1 MQRAAGGARNI
12 VGPGQ
17 DLCGGVVLAV
27 LDQEIAELRFEL
39 HPRVFFEDFLENL
52 RRHLIK
58 AQTQKVETGA
68 EMDQCYLA
76 RQPGRYSRRGVQS
89 DRLPNEIRTLR
100 RHPML
105 RAEIARSIRAI
116 DFKPGGISP
125 RSCKSAAQNAASSS
139 TTGRPRLLTARL
151 PKM

>member
-1 MQRAAGGARNI
+1 MQRAAGGACNI

-68 EMDQCYLA
+68 EMDSA
-76 RQPGRYSRRGVQS
+76 ISPASRVGIPGEVCQS
-89 DRLPNEIRTLR
+89 DRLPNQ
-100 RHPML
+100 
-105 RAEIARSIRAI
+105 IARSG
-116 DFKPGGISP
+116 D
-125 RSCKSAAQNAASSS
+125 
-139 TTGRPRLLTARL
+139 T
-151 PKM
+151 

>member
-1 MQRAAGGARNI
+1 MHRAAGGAGNI

-89 DRLPNEIRTLR
+89 DRLPNQIRTLR
-100 RHPML
+100 RWDPL
-105 RAEIARSIRAI
+105 SWRPVLAPQLPIE
-116 DFKPGGISP
+116 FPP
-125 RSCKSAAQNAASSS
+125 WLPVEAAPTPS
-139 TTGRPRLLTARL
+139 G
-151 PKM
+151 

>member
-1 MQRAAGGARNI
+1 MQRAAGGACNI

-58 AQTQKVETGA
+58 AQTQKVETA
-68 EMDQCYLA
+68 PRWTSA
-76 RQPGRYSRRGVQS
+76 ISPQPGRYSRRGCAKAIAFQTTRS
-89 DRLPNEIRTLR
+89 
-100 RHPML
+100 
-105 RAEIARSIRAI
+105 ARSG
-116 DFKPGGISP
+116 D
-125 RSCKSAAQNAASSS
+125 
-139 TTGRPRLLTARL
+139 T
-151 PKM
+151 

>member
-1 MQRAAGGARNI
+1 MICDAVGIALPCNVHPAVRATSS
-12 VGPGQ
+12 VQ
-17 DLCGGVVLAV
+17 VEDLCGGVVLAV

-76 RQPGRYSRRGVQS
+76 RQPGRYSRRGVQAIAFQTRS
-89 DRLPNEIRTLR
+89 
-100 RHPML
+100 
-105 RAEIARSIRAI
+105 ARSG
-116 DFKPGGISP
+116 D
-125 RSCKSAAQNAASSS
+125 
-139 TTGRPRLLTARL
+139 T
-151 PKM
+151 